1 MEVDTWKKLT
11 HGRGQKVCMC
21 IVLYHHRPVFVII
34 FDSNSRK
41 MSYYSEL
48 YTSNTLELVG
58 STLLLKLDV
67 GGNLKSFTD
76 VHQR

>member
-1 MEVDTWKKLT
+1 MDVDTWT
-11 HGRGQKVCMC
+11 WTESVYVHC
-21 IVLYHHRPVFVII
+21 LYRHRPVFVII